1 MTRLASSQWG
11 IWQDILATN
20 SREVADALDALISKL
35 SAARDGL
42 RGHSRQLREDP
53 EGARKSEGLDAAR
66 TLFGRTRPS

>member
-1 MTRLASSQWG
+1 MTRLASSQWN

-42 RGHSRQLREDP
+42 RGHSRQLREDAG
-53 EGARKSEGLDAAR
+53 GARRVEGLAAAR
-66 TLFGRTRPS
+66 ALFGRVRPS